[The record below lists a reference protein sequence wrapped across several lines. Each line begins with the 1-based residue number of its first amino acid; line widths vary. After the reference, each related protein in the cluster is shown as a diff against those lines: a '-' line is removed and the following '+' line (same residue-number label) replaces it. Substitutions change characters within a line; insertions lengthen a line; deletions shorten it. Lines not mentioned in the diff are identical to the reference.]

1 MTDAMAGGRRAGA
14 VSWAAR
20 GVDGSRESPEVSQAM
35 GDGCVLPSP
44 DLSLSLSL
52 WLFLPER
59 AEVGVATL
67 LSGGQ
72 QQSDLIQPPRPR
84 KPPMRAVNAGVVTA
98 QHNTAQRS
106 AGAREGRGPEEEEE
120 VDVGC
125 CCRQRHRQWGL
136 GRVGVAG
143 AARLVSF
150 DLTTEA
156 GGAGSTIMS
165 SPSLGLHVGDLSAL
179 N

>member
-1 MTDAMAGGRRAGA
+1 M
-14 VSWAAR
+14 
-20 GVDGSRESPEVSQAM
+20 GVCSPA
-35 GDGCVLPSP
+35 PT
-44 DLSLSLSL
+44 SLSLSL

-98 QHNTAQRS
+98 QHSTEECGS
-106 AGAREGRGPEEEEE
+106 AGGERTRGGGGGCGLLLQTEAQA
-120 VDVGC
+120 VGAGESGSS
-125 CCRQRHRQWGL
+125 RS
-136 GRVGVAG
+136 G
-143 AARLVSF
+143 AARLLRL
-150 DLTTEA
+150 D
-156 GGAGSTIMS
+156 GGRWGRFYYYVFTV
-165 SPSLGLHVGDLSAL
+165 PRLHVGDLSAL

>member
-1 MTDAMAGGRRAGA
+1 M
-14 VSWAAR
+14 
-20 GVDGSRESPEVSQAM
+20 GVCSPA
-35 GDGCVLPSP
+35 PT
-44 DLSLSLSL
+44 SLSLSL

-98 QHNTAQRS
+98 QRS
-106 AGAREGRGPEEEEE
+106 AGAREGRGPEEEE

-165 SPSLGLHVGDLSAL
+165 SPSLVYMWGI
-179 N
+179 